1 MDQQLQKP
9 GGRNYQGEHES
20 LAEQAIQ
27 NSNKLRKEYQ
37 KVLQKKEAEVA
48 KQIVNTVKQ
57 ALFTMGN
64 TEVKVTKDE
73 VKRRLRH
80 LIDIS
85 ECYDEALMREAEL
98 KEQVNRLKEARVSD
112 AAKLAKVKTELNRWV
127 HDNYKENQ
135 YRRRI
140 L

>member
-1 MDQQLQKP
+1 
-9 GGRNYQGEHES
+9 
-20 LAEQAIQ
+20 
-27 NSNKLRKEYQ
+27 
-37 KVLQKKEAEVA
+37 
-48 KQIVNTVKQ
+48 
-57 ALFTMGN
+57 MGN
-64 TEVKVTKDE
+64 SEVRVTKDE
-73 VKRRLRH
+73 VKKRLRH

-98 KEQVNRLKEARVSD
+98 KEQVNRLNEARASD

-135 YRRRI
+135 YKRRI